1 MRSTRDDEIYKAI
14 KPVEEKWLPLHSN
27 ESVSAYN
34 LAEERRRDHASHF
47 ILRLAFCSSP
57 DAIRWFVT
65 QECALLRLR
74 FATELSRERTEFLR
88 TCHAGRLPVVSGEER
103 AALVDGDPSAAALI
117 PPAPEE
123 VYKVLWEWIPDLVS
137 RRAVLV
143 RAGWAYVPKSESFS
157 LVLTKFRE
165 SLEFWMERTA
175 RELVAIRDERILP
188 LLSMLKNSEGP
199 DGSTNSGGMG
209 GATRGFLDGH
219 KLTADCLEAVREYWA
234 HHQCH
239 QNSPMAYVCV
249 CRPAFTFLSVCKNYM
264 RPEKGTTT

>member
-1 MRSTRDDEIYKAI
+1 MRSTRDDEIYKAV

-27 ESVSAYN
+27 ESASAYN

-57 DAIRWFVT
+57 DAIRWFVA
-65 QECALLRLR
+65 QECTLLRLR

-88 TCHAGRLPVVSGEER
+88 ACHAGRLPIVSGEER
-103 AALVDGDPSAAALI
+103 ATLIDGDPSVAALI
-117 PPAPEE
+117 PSAPEE
-123 VYKVLWEWIPDLVS
+123 VYKVPWEWIPDLVG

-199 DGSTNSGGMG
+199 DGSFNGGGTNGGGG

-219 KLTADCLEAVREYWA
+219 KLTADSLDAVRDYGGFIIGA
-234 HHQCH
+234 
-239 QNSPMAYVCV
+239 A
-249 CRPAFTFLSVCKNYM
+249 
-264 RPEKGTTT
+264 